1 MVTYFALLRGPC
13 SDACMKS
20 ASAAAD
26 EKSQHNVSADRYHS
40 TLMVNTEAESEEQML
55 HIPQIQYPSPSSH
68 LTKSREMLVP
78 APHPH
83 HHHHVTG
90 GGSQPD
96 IRQVRR

>member
-1 MVTYFALLRGPC
+1 MTYFALLRGPC

-55 HIPQIQYPSPSSH
+55 HIPQIQRSEEHTSELQSH
-68 LTKSREMLVP
+68 
-78 APHPH
+78 
-83 HHHHVTG
+83 
-90 GGSQPD
+90 
-96 IRQVRR
+96 VRISYAVFCLKKKKTTTT